1 MITIEVKNKSF
12 SGERCGIG
20 FVEGVGKAESITPE
34 QEKFFKEMGYKVSGK
49 ADKKDENK
57 EGKADKKD
65 EK

>member
-1 MITIEVKNKSF
+1 MITIEVKNKNF

-49 ADKKDENK
+49 AE
-57 EGKADKKD
+57 KADKKD